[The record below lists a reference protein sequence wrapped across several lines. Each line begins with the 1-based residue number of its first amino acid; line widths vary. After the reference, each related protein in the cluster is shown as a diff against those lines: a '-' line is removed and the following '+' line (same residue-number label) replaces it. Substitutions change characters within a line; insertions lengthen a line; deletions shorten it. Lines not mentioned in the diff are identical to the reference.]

1 MPMPPHGRV
10 RRAAA
15 ALWVRVARAGGVG
28 AWGFEI
34 CAITDTRNPCAGTM
48 KITRQPRRAER
59 MLHAPISIEGLF
71 RPMGKQAA
79 SKSIASRR
87 PCSTMPSRSSR
98 ANLTSDRGIVRQ
110 VRTPSISF
118 DDPAQR
124 SRRDTFAASV
134 LPRQTAKT
142 LGTNRRAGTAHRSS
156 RGKSSER
163 EGSHEVRHF

>member
-1 MPMPPHGRV
+1 MPPHGRV
-10 RRAAA
+10 RCAAA

-71 RPMGKQAA
+71 RPTKRQAA
-79 SKSIASRR
+79 SKSITSRR

-98 ANLTSDRGIVRQ
+98 AKVTSNRGIVRYL
-110 VRTPSISF
+110 RTPSILF
-118 DDPAQR
+118 DDPARR
-124 SRRDTFAASV
+124 SRRDTFAASL
-134 LPRQTAKT
+134 LPRRTANRF
-142 LGTNRRAGTAHRSS
+142 GTERTTRDRAKKLARSGVPEEAFA
-156 RGKSSER
+156 RM
-163 EGSHEVRHF
+163 RHFQG

>member
-10 RRAAA
+10 RCAAA

-34 CAITDTRNPCAGTM
+34 CTITDTRNPCAGTM
-48 KITRQPRRAER
+48 KITRQPRHAER

-71 RPMGKQAA
+71 RPMGKHTA

-134 LPRQTAKT
+134 PPRQTAKT

>member
-1 MPMPPHGRV
+1 MPPHGRV
-10 RRAAA
+10 RCAAA

-71 RPMGKQAA
+71 RPMVKQAA
-79 SKSIASRR
+79 SKSITSRR

-118 DDPAQR
+118 DDPARR
-124 SRRDTFAASV
+124 SRRDTFAASL
-134 LPRQTAKT
+134 LPRRTAKT
-142 LGTNRRAGTAHRSS
+142 FGTNRRAGTAQRSS
-156 RGKSSER
+156 RVR
-163 EGSHEVRHF
+163 ECREKLFASVRHFQG

>member
-1 MPMPPHGRV
+1 MS
-10 RRAAA
+10 
-15 ALWVRVARAGGVG
+15 
-28 AWGFEI
+28 I
-34 CAITDTRNPCAGTM
+34 AGTVALRSPSGPVWLGTM
-48 KITRQPRRAER
+48 AWAHVVASFFTSQTPQIIALETPKAVRQRVELKAC
-59 MLHAPISIEGLF
+59 LHGPISTRGSIGPTGGCHE
-71 RPMGKQAA
+71 
-79 SKSIASRR
+79 SKRLTSRR

-134 LPRQTAKT
+134 PPRQTAKT